1 MMKSIFSRDV
11 IRSPFLPIALAF
23 LLLGLIVTQDGGQN
37 AASRLLSMRAVVESG
52 SFAIDPYLK
61 STDDWS
67 LAPNGHYYSNK
78 APGSILLGLPV
89 FYVLDEVHRPFEK
102 IPEDGIRPQ
111 PEYFQNTFLSL
122 FVQGLPYAILCLFIC
137 AYLYRSWVP
146 LDGVYLFF
154 LSALFGN
161 TAVVFMNS
169 YFGHALSAVLQ
180 LGALFFLL
188 KRNYSLFGLFCSLAM
203 LSDYG
208 FFFQIPA
215 VLVAFFLSRPGL
227 KGALNATLF
236 AIPAAIAWSLYHGL
250 IFGSPFVV
258 ASKFQ
263 NPVFL
268 DQTNEVFWGM
278 FSLPHWPWVWELIF
292 GQSRGLIVQ
301 QPWIFLVVPFS
312 LIAILRDKR
321 KSPHLIP
328 WVYCVF
334 GLVGLLFMNASF
346 NGWHGGATAGPR
358 YLAGILPCFALLGAI
373 SYSGWNKPMRVAVWS
388 LVGVSILFRGL
399 MYGGTILAPMESL
412 WSYYI
417 RELLSRGTPALRSAI
432 FIVLLAVSLVLSYR
446 RSKRVW
452 I

>member
-1 MMKSIFSRDV
+1 MSRVVFFRDV

-52 SFAIDPYLK
+52 TFAIDPYLK

-67 LAPNGHYYSNK
+67 LSPNGHYYSNK

-89 FYVLDEVHRPFEK
+89 FFALDEIHRPFEK

-122 FVQGLPYAILCLFIC
+122 LVQSIPFAVLCLLIC
-137 AYLYRSWVP
+137 AHLYRSWVP
-146 LDGVYLFF
+146 MDGIYLF
-154 LSALFGN
+154 LLAALFGN
-161 TAVVFMNS
+161 TAVIFMNS

-180 LGALFFLL
+180 MATLYFLV
-188 KRNYSLFGLFCSLAM
+188 KRNYSLFGLFCSLSM

-208 FFFQIPA
+208 FFFQLPA
-215 VLVAFFLSRPGL
+215 VFIAFLLTRPSVKSSL
-227 KGALNATLF
+227 ETLLF
-236 AIPAAIAWSLYHGL
+236 AMPAAIAWCLYHGL
-250 IFGSPFVV
+250 LFGSPFVV

-268 DQTNEVFWGM
+268 DSTNEVLWGM
-278 FSLPHWPWVWELIF
+278 FSMPNWVWIWELLF
-292 GQSRGLIVQ
+292 GQSRGLVVQ
-301 QPWIFLVVPFS
+301 QPWIFMVVPFS
-312 LIAILRDKR
+312 LVTILRDKR
-321 KSPHLIP
+321 KAPHLVP
-328 WVYCVF
+328 WAFCVF
-334 GLVGLLFMNASF
+334 GLMGLLFMNASF

-358 YLAGILPCFALLGAI
+358 YLSGILPCFALLAAF
-373 SYSGWNKPMRVAVWS
+373 SYSGWNSPMKLAVWA

-399 MYGGTILAPMESL
+399 MYGGTILAPLEPL
-412 WSYYI
+412 WTYYLK
-417 RELLSRGTPALRSAI
+417 ELFSRGTPLLRTSIFFLILGLAI
-432 FIVLLAVSLVLSYR
+432 FLSYR